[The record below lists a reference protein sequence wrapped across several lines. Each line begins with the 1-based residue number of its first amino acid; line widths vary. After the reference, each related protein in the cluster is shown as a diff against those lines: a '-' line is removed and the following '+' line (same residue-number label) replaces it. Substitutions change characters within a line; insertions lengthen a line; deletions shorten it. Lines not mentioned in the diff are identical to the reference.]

1 MSIINITGFPDNF
14 LWGGATAA
22 NQYEGGWNEGGKGPT
37 IFDAAS
43 AGTVDK
49 KRIYLDHVDESM
61 YCPNHVATDFYH
73 RYKEDIA
80 LMGEMGYK
88 VFRMS
93 IAWSRIFPNGDDAE
107 PNEEGLKFYDDV
119 FDELHKQGIEPL
131 VTLLHYE
138 TPLNLANK
146 YNGWYDRRLVDFFA
160 KYAETVFTRYKDK
173 VKYWLTFNEINC
185 IALGHPYMAG
195 ACRAIDGLD
204 IDQVVYQ
211 AAHHQFLA
219 SAKAV
224 MLAHSINPNMKV
236 GMMLGGAFF
245 YPHTCHPLDML
256 TYQDANYVQYYF
268 SDVQVRG
275 YYSSKA
281 KAFLKK
287 KGVVLEIE
295 AGDEEILKQGKVDFL
310 SFSYYMTLNAAHG
323 QEIGLNS
330 VGSAFDTPKNPYLE
344 ETAWKMPIDP
354 IGLRYFLNDLYD
366 RYQVP
371 LMVVENG
378 LGHVDTLE
386 KDGTVHDD
394 YRINYL
400 REHIKAMDQ
409 AINEDGIPLI
419 GYTSWGCI
427 DLISA
432 GTGEMK
438 KRYGYVYVDRDDE
451 GNGTLN
457 RYKKDSFY
465 WYKKVIASNGRDL
478 D

>member
-1 MSIINITGFPDNF
+1 MSKLNVTGFPDNF

-22 NQYEGGWNEGGKGPT
+22 NQYEGGWNEGGKGPS

-43 AGTVDK
+43 AGAVGK
-49 KRIYLDHVDESM
+49 KRIYLDYVDKNM
-61 YCPNHVATDFYH
+61 YCPNHIATDFYH
-73 RYKEDIA
+73 HYKEDIA
-80 LMGEMGYK
+80 LMGEMGFK

-107 PNEEGLKFYDDV
+107 PNEEGLQFYDDV
-119 FDELHKQGIEPL
+119 FDELRKHGIEPL

-146 YNGWYDRRLVDFFA
+146 YNGWYNRRLVDFFSR
-160 KYAETVFTRYKDK
+160 YAETVFTRYKDK

-195 ACRAIDGLD
+195 ACRVKDGLN
-204 IDQVVYQ
+204 IDQVIYQ
-211 AAHHQFLA
+211 AAHHQFVA
-219 SAKAV
+219 SGKAV
-224 MLAHSINPNMKV
+224 MLAHRINPNMEV

-256 TYQDANYVQYYF
+256 SYQDANYIQYYF

-281 KAFLKK
+281 KVFLNK
-287 KGVVLEIE
+287 KGVDLKIE
-295 AGDEEILKQGKVDFL
+295 DGDMEILKQGKVDFL

-323 QEIGLNS
+323 QKIGLNS

-344 ETAWKMPIDP
+344 DTAWKMPIDP

-366 RYQVP
+366 RYQIP

-394 YRINYL
+394 YRISYL
-400 REHIKAMDQ
+400 REHIKAMEQ

-427 DLISA
+427 DLIAA

-451 GNGTLN
+451 GKGTLK

-465 WYKKVIASNGRDL
+465 WYKKVIASNGKDL